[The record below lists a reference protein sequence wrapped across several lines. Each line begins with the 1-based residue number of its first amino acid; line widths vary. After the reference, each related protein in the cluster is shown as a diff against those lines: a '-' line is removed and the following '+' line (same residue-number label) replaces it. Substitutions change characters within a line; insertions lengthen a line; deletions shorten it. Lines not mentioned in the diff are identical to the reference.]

1 MLCIFYKITNFN
13 LLQNVHLD
21 ITFTMGNVLSIVQ
34 SKHMQIMMVYV
45 LIVIIHVINV
55 MDQMIISVQLV
66 GEMQI

>member
-1 MLCIFYKITNFN
+1 MLCMFYKITNFN
-13 LLQNVHLD
+13 LLQNVNLD
-21 ITFTMGNVLSIVQ
+21 ITFTMGNVLLIVR
-34 SKHMQIMMVYV
+34 SKHMRIMMVYV